1 MPTLLDEPETR
12 SSTNVAPAEQLR
24 TTMAAMR
31 LSFTWFGTRKTLTT
45 EQRAQAAGSF
55 GAEAEFLS
63 AGKKLLDTRHEKY
76 KAVTAV
82 RGRAVQYW
90 RAMSLPF
97 PEPGIRL
104 IKQSDLGPIN
114 VHMTTLK
121 AELEEAV
128 TELDRHYGELKSAAR
143 RRLGELYNESDY
155 PATLRGLFDMS
166 WDYPSVE
173 PPPYLQ
179 QLSPELYRQECQ
191 RMQARFDEAVR
202 LAEQAFLQELVQL
215 VDHLTERL
223 TGEADGRRKVF
234 RDSAVENLN
243 EFFQRFRHL
252 SLGSSGELDELVQ
265 RAQRIVGGVEPQR
278 LRDNDD
284 LRQDVASQLSGVQSV
299 LDGLL
304 VDRPRRN
311 ILRRPR

>member
-1 MPTLLDEPETR
+1 
-12 SSTNVAPAEQLR
+12 
-24 TTMAAMR
+24 
-31 LSFTWFGTRKTLTT
+31 
-45 EQRAQAAGSF
+45 
-55 GAEAEFLS
+55 
-63 AGKKLLDTRHEKY
+63 
-76 KAVTAV
+76 
-82 RGRAVQYW
+82 
-90 RAMSLPF
+90 MSLPF

-202 LAEQAFLQELVQL
+202 LAEQAFLQELAQL

-223 TGEADGRRKVF
+223 TGEADGT
-234 RDSAVENLN
+234 
-243 EFFQRFRHL
+243 
-252 SLGSSGELDELVQ
+252 
-265 RAQRIVGGVEPQR
+265 AQ
-278 LRDNDD
+278 D
-284 LRQDVASQLSGVQSV
+284 L
-299 LDGLL
+299 
-304 VDRPRRN
+304 P
-311 ILRRPR
+311 